1 MAKKKNSQRPLIKF
15 SESHDLSEMIL
26 ICCFGVQ
33 EIFITIIINGKN
45 YFFKDSLTNGQLRK
59 TIYLKN
65 LTNPKHFNNIYKYYI
80 NILPKS
86 KIVIMSNPSLF
97 WKSVR
102 LSAFLVNINRVM

>member
-45 YFFKDSLTNGQLRK
+45 IFFKILWQTENSKKRFILKILLSPNILTIFTNIIL
-59 TIYLKN
+59 IYYLKA
-65 LTNPKHFNNIYKYYI
+65 
-80 NILPKS
+80 S
-86 KIVIMSNPSLF
+86 
-97 WKSVR
+97 
-102 LSAFLVNINRVM
+102 